1 MKSHQQMCNC
11 MDIYKRCF
19 SWRKCVQ
26 TVGAFLEN
34 NVTNSDDRAIVLMH
48 STLLINVNLCDIGK
62 VRKQFFLRMIKA
74 ILRINKKKY
83 IK

>member
-11 MDIYKRCF
+11 MDIYKRSF

-34 NVTNSDDRAIVLMH
+34 NVTNSDDRAIV
-48 STLLINVNLCDIGK
+48 
-62 VRKQFFLRMIKA
+62 
-74 ILRINKKKY
+74 
-83 IK
+83 

>member
-1 MKSHQQMCNC
+1 MLIN
-11 MDIYKRCF
+11 DPTWNLIN
-19 SWRKCVQ
+19 KCVIVWIFIKDVFQ

-62 VRKQFFLRMIKA
+62 VRKQFFWGMIKA
-74 ILRINKKKY
+74 ILRIN
-83 IK
+83 

>member
-19 SWRKCVQ
+19 SRRKCVQ

-62 VRKQFFLRMIKA
+62 VRKQFF
-74 ILRINKKKY
+74 
-83 IK
+83 